1 MISTRLLSLNL
12 STSRAYVDSD
22 KNEMAKL
29 YDFSLGDHCYF
40 VDILFNLQF
49 SGVLGQV
56 L

>member
-1 MISTRLLSLNL
+1 M
-12 STSRAYVDSD
+12 A

-49 SGVLGQV
+49 AGVLGQV